1 MWFWPYSMLHVCT
14 VDTYTLGLGRP
25 ARPCHTYQHAPAMQR
40 ENEKKEKAE
49 KNLESVMREKCQSER
64 WLLLRIRCKTCW
76 TTTGCENG
84 LLQNEDHTCFW
95 IIIVSTLFSLHG
107 RRILCRW
114 ESWLRMQINLSNFS
128 NIQKDWSRL
137 WNHLLA
143 FRCSS
148 NQKYTTCY
156 VKSQNV
162 PFLYC
167 TW

>member
-1 MWFWPYSMLHVCT
+1 MVLTLFHASCLYCRYIYLGPGQACT
-14 VDTYTLGLGRP
+14 SLSYLSTCT
-25 ARPCHTYQHAPAMQR
+25 CHAERKWKER
-40 ENEKKEKAE
+40 ESR

-128 NIQKDWSRL
+128 NIQKYWSLL